1 MESITQS
8 KMSSG
13 PIIIQ
18 EMPSLS
24 NSLTFTKK
32 TAELTSAAESS
43 AWTLIDSL
51 LSADN
56 VTKCDIEQSFL
67 LQKLAAAPEVGLS
80 LARDILKKI
89 LKHEVDINMM
99 DKNKDTAVVVAARCD
114 NTKMVMELLS
124 RQAALPPDVT
134 HVCSFLQTLTNNWKP
149 QETPYMHALVV
160 KLLWDR
166 LQDTALH
173 SCHKQ
178 LHHTL
183 VRLAVTF
190 HTSLVREMFV
200 TEQQVNSVDSEG
212 MAVLH
217 RVAMF
222 DSDDH
227 VRLLHYFISK
237 GANVN
242 LQNTSGDTPLHIAA
256 KNSNWM
262 MMEALLHRQAYS
274 DVTNCEQLSVLHI
287 MASYTDSKRFSE
299 IEHLFQL
306 LIFNNN
312 NVNKKDGEGN
322 TALHLAA
329 LAGNITFMKTLLD
342 HGARADGVNDEQ
354 KTVLHM
360 MAMAKKEVFS
370 NINSCIN
377 VLVLTLK
384 KGVDIQQKNCDG
396 NSALHLAAKH
406 DNGGLVE
413 FLLKYVDDAAQP
425 DSEGFNILHRLAMTI
440 SSQGHSLFHKV
451 AQKVGDINAKSK
463 TGDTAIQL
471 AAKCQN
477 WDMVKLL
484 EQEGAAWDELD
495 SEGFHVVHR
504 YAMGDNKKHYSLPS
518 FLENSMHR
526 NPRCWTGDTVLHLAA
541 RHGNWSVVK
550 LIVEDVDDINEVD
563 SEGFTV
569 IQRLVMSP
577 TDTFYDNSLISHLI
591 ELGADYTCRDQNGDT
606 VLHLATKYGHWKIVK
621 HLANLGAE
629 ADTPDSEGFSV
640 LHRIATTDRSHLVT
654 VEEFAQHGTSINHKN
669 LQGNTPLHLAVHHQN
684 WTVAEKLVNC
694 GADVNDVDAEGFTVL
709 HRLGQIQNSDY
720 SCKSLIQLLLE
731 KGAKCDIKTNK
742 YETVSEIIV
751 QNENW
756 SMMKCLLDQG
766 TLVFRE
772 YEDKCLLHQLVCS
785 HHGDDYTNVCDLLI
799 EKGLSVNAKN
809 CDGNS
814 LLHLAAGAGNWK
826 LVEHLIQ
833 KGARENMV
841 DSKGLSILHRFVTDA
856 KREMYNYAHSLD
868 TIIASS
874 VDLNALDPRGNT
886 ALQIAAKRRL
896 MAIVDRLID
905 STENPNTKDDEGF
918 TLLLRVSQTP
928 SRECLSICQRLVQ
941 KGADI
946 NVCSPDGES
955 ALQLAVKNNNWP
967 VVELLMNSGARF
979 EVEILEGLHPVHN
992 LIKSFTSSEDNELK
1006 LMTFL
1011 KDRGLSVSTQDSR
1024 GKTPAELAFTLKR
1037 WKLFKHLL
1045 ESGAHLNPILRN
1057 GNSYFHELAKCFS
1070 HDDMNDII
1078 RLLLSRGFDINLR
1091 NDDGDTPVHVAADK
1105 GNWDTVKTFVEHG
1118 ANTNVLDSK
1127 GYCLLH
1133 KRLKKQTSQRF
1144 GYHVIEE
1151 PSTYKSHVELLR
1163 TFVARGEDVNRR
1175 GPDNKTALQLAV
1187 ANHRWKVVG
1196 ELISL
1201 GADLELSHDEKLSA
1215 LEHLYCFAW
1224 ESGAREK
1231 MYSFIKYITNDGSD
1245 INISFQNE
1253 RGHGNPKTLLQKSVE
1268 KANLQVAIAL
1278 VECGA
1283 DVSQML
1289 RDGALLQLLKSRYS
1303 GVDHTTRMRFLD
1315 LLISRGLDINT
1326 KQRGA
1331 DTLVLDSTGHR
1342 GSAPLSTDLF
1352 PNKSEDFV
1360 PSFSDG
1366 NDDFISINYDND
1378 SDNIIYYDGTG
1389 FFGSM
1394 SPRTSD
1400 SDDPYYSGGEFSYPQ
1415 TQESSVVATS
1425 QDMAHPN
1432 KALPLSKMATELN
1445 TAAESSN
1452 WTLVND
1458 LLSVDGV
1465 CRCDVEQC
1473 SLLHKLA
1480 AAPEVSLSLAGDI
1493 LTKILKHKVDIN
1505 MVDTSGDTAVVVAA
1519 RCDNTKMVMELLSR
1533 QAALPPDVTHVCSF
1547 LQTLTNNWKPQETP
1561 YMHAL
1566 VVKLLWDR
1574 LQDTALH
1581 SCHKQLH
1588 HTLVRLAVTF
1598 HTSLVREMF
1607 VTEQQVNSVDSEG
1620 MAVLHRVAM
1629 FDSDDHV
1636 RLLHYFISKG
1646 ANVNLQNTS
1655 GDTPLH
1661 IAAKNSNWMMME
1673 ALLHR
1678 QAYYLPLLSR
1688 NNNDIN
1694 KKDGEGNTALHLA
1707 ALAGNL
1713 SLMTTL
1719 LGRGA
1724 RADGVNNEQKTVL
1737 LMMAMTKRELFSNI
1751 NSYIN
1756 VLVLTVKRGADIQ
1769 QKNCDGNSALHL
1781 AAKHDSWIMVEF
1793 LLKYVDDAGQPDS
1806 EGFNILHRLAIA
1818 TSLQDHSLFHKV
1830 AQKVGDIN
1838 AKSKTGD
1845 TAIHLAAKCQN
1856 WDMVKLLEQEGAAW
1870 DELDSEG
1877 FHIVHRYAM
1886 GKNMEHNMLSFLDI
1900 SMYCNTR
1907 CWTGDTVFHLAARHG
1922 NWSVV
1927 ELIVDYVDNID
1938 KVDSNGL
1945 TVIQRLVMSATNTF
1959 SSEYSLFCRLIELGA
1974 DYTCRDQNGDTVLHL
1989 AARNGHWQIVKHLTN
2004 LGAEV
2009 DTKDSEG
2016 FSILHRI
2023 ATEEK
2028 RSDSVTAKELS
2039 QCGAIIK
2046 QKDLQGN
2053 TPLHLAV
2060 QHKNWAVAKDLVKC
2074 GADVNDVD
2082 AEGFTVLHRLGQ
2094 IHNYDHSSLSLIELL
2109 LEKGAR
2115 SDIVSNGGE
2124 TVWKIVVQNENWRM
2138 MECLLASRRLVFK
2151 EHEDK
2156 YLLHN
2161 LVCSHQGDNHVE
2173 LCDLIQKR
2181 LPVNA
2186 KDRDGNSLLHL
2197 AAGAGNWKL
2206 VKGLIL
2212 KGARENMVDSKGLS
2226 ILHRFVIGADRGMYS
2241 YNDTLD
2247 MIMDSGVSV
2256 NALDPRGN
2264 TALQI
2269 AAKRRL
2275 MGIVDRL
2282 IDSTE
2287 NTNTKDDEGFTLLM
2301 RVSQTPSPECLS
2313 ICQRLVQK
2321 GADINICSPD
2331 GESALHLAVRNN
2343 NWPVVEL
2350 LMNSGARFEVEILE
2364 GLYPV
2369 HNLIKHST
2377 FAEDS
2382 QLKLMTFLTYS
2393 DHSTSS
2399 EDSQLKLLT
2408 LLRDRDFLLAHQIQ
2422 GERHPQNLHSHSRNG
2437 NFS

>member
-1 MESITQS
+1 
-8 KMSSG
+8 
-13 PIIIQ
+13 
-18 EMPSLS
+18 
-24 NSLTFTKK
+24 
-32 TAELTSAAESS
+32 
-43 AWTLIDSL
+43 
-51 LSADN
+51 
-56 VTKCDIEQSFL
+56 
-67 LQKLAAAPEVGLS
+67 
-80 LARDILKKI
+80 
-89 LKHEVDINMM
+89 
-99 DKNKDTAVVVAARCD
+99 
-114 NTKMVMELLS
+114 
-124 RQAALPPDVT
+124 
-134 HVCSFLQTLTNNWKP
+134 
-149 QETPYMHALVV
+149 
-160 KLLWDR
+160 
-166 LQDTALH
+166 
-173 SCHKQ
+173 
-178 LHHTL
+178 
-183 VRLAVTF
+183 
-190 HTSLVREMFV
+190 
-200 TEQQVNSVDSEG
+200 
-212 MAVLH
+212 
-217 RVAMF
+217 
-222 DSDDH
+222 
-227 VRLLHYFISK
+227 
-237 GANVN
+237 
-242 LQNTSGDTPLHIAA
+242 
-256 KNSNWM
+256 
-262 MMEALLHRQAYS
+262 
-274 DVTNCEQLSVLHI
+274 
-287 MASYTDSKRFSE
+287 
-299 IEHLFQL
+299 
-306 LIFNNN
+306 
-312 NVNKKDGEGN
+312 
-322 TALHLAA
+322 
-329 LAGNITFMKTLLD
+329 
-342 HGARADGVNDEQ
+342 
-354 KTVLHM
+354 
-360 MAMAKKEVFS
+360 
-370 NINSCIN
+370 
-377 VLVLTLK
+377 
-384 KGVDIQQKNCDG
+384 
-396 NSALHLAAKH
+396 
-406 DNGGLVE
+406 
-413 FLLKYVDDAAQP
+413 
-425 DSEGFNILHRLAMTI
+425 
-440 SSQGHSLFHKV
+440 
-451 AQKVGDINAKSK
+451 
-463 TGDTAIQL
+463 
-471 AAKCQN
+471 
-477 WDMVKLL
+477 
-484 EQEGAAWDELD
+484 
-495 SEGFHVVHR
+495 
-504 YAMGDNKKHYSLPS
+504 
-518 FLENSMHR
+518 
-526 NPRCWTGDTVLHLAA
+526 
-541 RHGNWSVVK
+541 
-550 LIVEDVDDINEVD
+550 
-563 SEGFTV
+563 
-569 IQRLVMSP
+569 
-577 TDTFYDNSLISHLI
+577 
-591 ELGADYTCRDQNGDT
+591 
-606 VLHLATKYGHWKIVK
+606 
-621 HLANLGAE
+621 
-629 ADTPDSEGFSV
+629 
-640 LHRIATTDRSHLVT
+640 
-654 VEEFAQHGTSINHKN
+654 
-669 LQGNTPLHLAVHHQN
+669 
-684 WTVAEKLVNC
+684 
-694 GADVNDVDAEGFTVL
+694 
-709 HRLGQIQNSDY
+709 
-720 SCKSLIQLLLE
+720 
-731 KGAKCDIKTNK
+731 
-742 YETVSEIIV
+742 
-751 QNENW
+751 
-756 SMMKCLLDQG
+756 
-766 TLVFRE
+766 
-772 YEDKCLLHQLVCS
+772 
-785 HHGDDYTNVCDLLI
+785 
-799 EKGLSVNAKN
+799 
-809 CDGNS
+809 
-814 LLHLAAGAGNWK
+814 
-826 LVEHLIQ
+826 
-833 KGARENMV
+833 
-841 DSKGLSILHRFVTDA
+841 
-856 KREMYNYAHSLD
+856 
-868 TIIASS
+868 
-874 VDLNALDPRGNT
+874 
-886 ALQIAAKRRL
+886 
-896 MAIVDRLID
+896 
-905 STENPNTKDDEGF
+905 
-918 TLLLRVSQTP
+918 
-928 SRECLSICQRLVQ
+928 
-941 KGADI
+941 
-946 NVCSPDGES
+946 
-955 ALQLAVKNNNWP
+955 
-967 VVELLMNSGARF
+967 
-979 EVEILEGLHPVHN
+979 
-992 LIKSFTSSEDNELK
+992 
-1006 LMTFL
+1006 
-1011 KDRGLSVSTQDSR
+1011 
-1024 GKTPAELAFTLKR
+1024 
-1037 WKLFKHLL
+1037 
-1045 ESGAHLNPILRN
+1045 
-1057 GNSYFHELAKCFS
+1057 
-1070 HDDMNDII
+1070 
-1078 RLLLSRGFDINLR
+1078 
-1091 NDDGDTPVHVAADK
+1091 
-1105 GNWDTVKTFVEHG
+1105 
-1118 ANTNVLDSK
+1118 
-1127 GYCLLH
+1127 
-1133 KRLKKQTSQRF
+1133 
-1144 GYHVIEE
+1144 
-1151 PSTYKSHVELLR
+1151 
-1163 TFVARGEDVNRR
+1163 
-1175 GPDNKTALQLAV
+1175 
-1187 ANHRWKVVG
+1187 
-1196 ELISL
+1196 
-1201 GADLELSHDEKLSA
+1201 
-1215 LEHLYCFAW
+1215 
-1224 ESGAREK
+1224 
-1231 MYSFIKYITNDGSD
+1231 
-1245 INISFQNE
+1245 
-1253 RGHGNPKTLLQKSVE
+1253 
-1268 KANLQVAIAL
+1268 
-1278 VECGA
+1278 
-1283 DVSQML
+1283 
-1289 RDGALLQLLKSRYS
+1289 
-1303 GVDHTTRMRFLD
+1303 
-1315 LLISRGLDINT
+1315 
-1326 KQRGA
+1326 
-1331 DTLVLDSTGHR
+1331 
-1342 GSAPLSTDLF
+1342 
-1352 PNKSEDFV
+1352 
-1360 PSFSDG
+1360 
-1366 NDDFISINYDND
+1366 
-1378 SDNIIYYDGTG
+1378 
-1389 FFGSM
+1389 
-1394 SPRTSD
+1394 
-1400 SDDPYYSGGEFSYPQ
+1400 
-1415 TQESSVVATS
+1415 
-1425 QDMAHPN
+1425 MAHPN

-1673 ALLHR
+1673 AL
-1678 QAYYLPLLSR
+1678 R

-2197 AAGAGNWKL
+2197 AAGAESGAHLNPPLRKGNSYFHEFARNTSACSNMTDITRLLLSRGFDINLRNDDGDTPVHVAADEGNWDT
-2206 VKGLIL
+2206 VKTFVDH
-2212 KGARENMVDSKGLS
+2212 GASTSIPDSKGYYL
-2226 ILHRFVIGADRGMYS
+2226 LHKLLNKQTQNIAIYIYHSKTSTYESLEQLLIRTLVTHGEDVNRRGPD
-2241 YNDTLD
+2241 NK
-2247 MIMDSGVSV
+2247 
-2256 NALDPRGN
+2256 

-2269 AAKRRL
+2269 AA
-2275 MGIVDRL
+2275 GNDEWEIVGKL
-2282 IDSTE
+2282 ISLGAVYELNQNEKLSALKHLDSCHWEDVTREQLHLFIKYIANDGSAINNSFQEEYGYRNPKTVLQKCVEQANWKMAIALVECGADCTVGERSRSSSCRNFRTDTTQKSRGVWWTAHSECSKETSSCWSDNASTE
-2287 NTNTKDDEGFTLLM
+2287 AYRRHIASQRSFLEQP
-2301 RVSQTPSPECLS
+2301 VSPTE
-2313 ICQRLVQK
+2313 RAVQK
-2321 GADINICSPD
+2321 RHISAVKLLIQSGASSNS
-2331 GESALHLAVRNN
+2331 ELFRLNTEYQVKMAVLADTNNDVR
-2343 NWPVVEL
+2343 EL
-2350 LMNSGARFEVEILE
+2350 LEVLSKAASEPHSLQSLCRLSVSHWLGCGPGRADKLKSLKIPSSLK
-2364 GLYPV
+2364 
-2369 HNLIKHST
+2369 NLISFCDLLSTEFVFHKHEDLSSS
-2377 FAEDS
+2377 FSEEDDDFHLYSDYNDSDRSIDYSVGEDS
-2382 QLKLMTFLTYS
+2382 LPF
-2393 DHSTSS
+2393 HS
-2399 EDSQLKLLT
+2399 
-2408 LLRDRDFLLAHQIQ
+2408 
-2422 GERHPQNLHSHSRNG
+2422 NLDYY
-2437 NFS
+2437 FE